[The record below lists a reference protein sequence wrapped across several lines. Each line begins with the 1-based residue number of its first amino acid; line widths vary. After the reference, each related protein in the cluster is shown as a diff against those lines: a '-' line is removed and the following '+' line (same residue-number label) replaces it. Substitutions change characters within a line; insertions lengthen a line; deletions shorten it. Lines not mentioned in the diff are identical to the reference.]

1 MKIIIF
7 FPFLIVEIFYLKV
20 ILGGKRYMAQD
31 KIEILRK
38 RNSNLQAEIEKLK
51 EQLEIEKKSSE
62 NISTTLRD
70 LENLRNEWEKELQAI
85 KEQREQY
92 TELICNLKS
101 LQKVKNVLEE

>member
-1 MKIIIF
+1 M
-7 FPFLIVEIFYLKV
+7 KV
-20 ILGGKRYMAQD
+20 ITGGKRYMAQD

-70 LENLRNEWEKELQAI
+70 LENLRNEWKKELQTI

-92 TELICNLKS
+92 TELICNLQS

>member
-1 MKIIIF
+1 
-7 FPFLIVEIFYLKV
+7 
-20 ILGGKRYMAQD
+20 MAQD

-92 TELICNLKS
+92 TELICNLQS

>member
-1 MKIIIF
+1 
-7 FPFLIVEIFYLKV
+7 
-20 ILGGKRYMAQD
+20 MAQD

-70 LENLRNEWEKELQAI
+70 LENLRNEWKKELQTI

-92 TELICNLKS
+92 TELICNLQS

>member
-1 MKIIIF
+1 
-7 FPFLIVEIFYLKV
+7 
-20 ILGGKRYMAQD
+20 MAQD

-51 EQLEIEKKSSE
+51 EQLEIEKKNSE

-70 LENLRNEWEKELQAI
+70 LENLRNEWKKELQTI

-92 TELICNLKS
+92 TELICNLQS

>member
-1 MKIIIF
+1 
-7 FPFLIVEIFYLKV
+7 
-20 ILGGKRYMAQD
+20 MAQD

-51 EQLEIEKKSSE
+51 EQLEIEKKNNE
-62 NISTTLRD
+62 KISTTLHD
-70 LENLRNEWEKELQAI
+70 LENLKNEWERELQTI

-92 TELICNLKS
+92 TELICNLQS